1 MLVLGIISGSSLDGV
16 DFALCELSFKKKAFL
31 R

>member
-1 MLVLGIISGSSLDGV
+1 MIVLGIISGSSLDGV
-16 DFALCELSFKKKAFL
+16 DFALCEISFKKKDCL